1 MIEMTGKQALL
12 EQLGAEGVQHIF
24 GNPGTS
30 EQPFM
35 DLLQDYPQF
44 QYVLA
49 LHEATAVGMAD
60 GYAWASGRPAFVQ
73 LHIAPGL
80 GNAMGMLY
88 NAHRTCTPL
97 VVYAGQHSPS
107 GVVQEAILAADLV
120 RIAEPLTKW
129 AVEVHNPA
137 DIPTVL
143 RRAFIDSLQCYLR
156 EHDVQR
162 LDPGEVT
169 STGGKLDML
178 AAARAQAA
186 REITRLMGIFGS
198 SGMAGAVR

>member
-12 EQLGAEGVQHIF
+12 EQLVAEGVQYVF

-35 DLLQDYPQF
+35 DLLQDYPQL

-80 GNAMGMLY
+80 GNAMGLLY
-88 NAHRTCTPL
+88 NAHRTGTPL
-97 VVYAGQHSPS
+97 VVYAGQHAPS
-107 GVVQEAILAADLV
+107 GVVQEVILAADLV

-129 AVEVHNPA
+129 AVEVHNAAASPPCS
-137 DIPTVL
+137 D
-143 RRAFIDSLQCYLR
+143 RAFKVAAQPPRGQISNRTSCALALLQ
-156 EHDVQR
+156 HR
-162 LDPGEVT
+162 LGPG
-169 STGGKLDML
+169 L
-178 AAARAQAA
+178 
-186 REITRLMGIFGS
+186 FC
-198 SGMAGAVR
+198 

>member
-12 EQLGAEGVQHIF
+12 EKLTVEGVQHVF

-30 EQPFM
+30 AQPFTA
-35 DLLQDYPQF
+35 LPQASPQL

-49 LHEATAVGMAD
+49 RHEATAVGMAD

-80 GNAMGMLY
+80 GNAMGLLY
-88 NAHRTCTPL
+88 NAHRTGTPL
-97 VVYAGQHSPS
+97 VIYAGQHGPS

-129 AVEVHNPA
+129 AVEGHNAA
-137 DIPTVL
+137 DTPTVL
-143 RRAFIDSLQCYLR
+143 RRA
-156 EHDVQR
+156 
-162 LDPGEVT
+162 VT
-169 STGGKLDML
+169 
-178 AAARAQAA
+178 
-186 REITRLMGIFGS
+186 
-198 SGMAGAVR
+198 